1 MKYKLN
7 NLDINVLVKELN
19 KNLLNL
25 RLNNIY
31 DMNEKQ
37 YLFKFDIK
45 EKNDIQEKLL
55 FNNKIYLNYN
65 HGKYLFLDSK
75 PNQERKVLPNSVCYK
90 MKEGIKNKRITEIF
104 QPNND
109 KIIVL
114 GFGFTETTHYL
125 IMEFF
130 SSGNMILTDNE
141 YNIIT
146 LIRIHDYD
154 DTNKVRVRNKYIF
167 PECNKEIPE
176 YINYKFINNEI
187 VLDDNGN
194 DNILIFMN
202 NYLHTI
208 KEEKVEKIDK
218 RNDKDTKYEKSIK
231 NINNKIVNLENQNN
245 KTLINN
251 QFIEENLYELEQI
264 YNKLIENINDFYSLE
279 INNFKFISFEE
290 KNEKVK
296 KSYVNKKI
304 IKFKYLDVNLTFDL
318 NFSLFEN
325 LGNYYKNIKN
335 NNYKLERTKFGKEN
349 IIKDYE
355 NKSFTKQTNNIKKE
369 NIIIKTDYWFQKFHW
384 AFSNN
389 KFLII
394 AGKNADQNEEI
405 VKKYLEPNDIY
416 LHAEIGGMPSTII
429 KNLRKYENDTNLFIK
444 VLEDANHLAIL
455 KSRCWN
461 DKYAGRCYWVYPEQ
475 VSQTTE
481 SGEYITKGSFIIRGK
496 RNSLSV
502 VSMEIAFGIYFII
515 KNKENNIED
524 MCVLEDKNIKEIDKY
539 EIKSALLNVSSYRN
553 LKNNPFC
560 VKMKYGNGKRNKIFK
575 QIMDNNYKKY
585 NNNEL
590 LKDFLKSINMNN
602 SDILPSNVI
611 IS

>member
-55 FNNKIYLNYN
+55 FNNKLYLNYN

-335 NNYKLERTKFGKEN
+335 NNYKLERTKYGKEN

>member
-31 DMNEKQ
+31 DMNDKQ

-45 EKNDIQEKLL
+45 EKNDIQQQLL
-55 FNNKIYLNYN
+55 FNNKLYLNYN

-75 PNQERKVLPNSVCYK
+75 PNEERKILPNSVCYK
-90 MKEGIKNKRITEIF
+90 MKEAIKNKRITKVF

-114 GFGFTETTHYL
+114 GFGFNETTHYL

-154 DTNKVRVRNKYIF
+154 DNNKVRVRNKYIF

-176 YINYKFINNEI
+176 YTNYKIINNEI
-187 VLDDNGN
+187 FFDDNGV

-202 NYLHTI
+202 DYLHTI
-208 KEEKVEKIDK
+208 KEEKVDKVDK
-218 RNDKDTKYEKSIK
+218 RNIKDTKYEKSIK
-231 NINNKIVNLENQNN
+231 NINNKILNLENQNN

-264 YNKLIENINDFYSLE
+264 YNKFIENINDLYSLKIDNYE
-279 INNFKFISFEE
+279 FISFEE

-296 KSYVNKKI
+296 KNYVNKKI
-304 IKFKYLDVNLTFDL
+304 IKFKYFDINLTFDL

-335 NNYKLERTKFGKEN
+335 NNYKLERTKYGKEN

-355 NKSFTKQTNNIKKE
+355 NKSFTKQINNIRKE

-481 SGEYITKGSFIIRGK
+481 SGEYISKGSFIIRGK

-602 SDILPSNVI
+602 SDILPTNVI

>member
-55 FNNKIYLNYN
+55 FNNKLYLNYN

-90 MKEGIKNKRITEIF
+90 MKEAIKNKRITEIF

-187 VLDDNGN
+187 VLDDDGN
-194 DNILIFMN
+194 ENILIFMN

-208 KEEKVEKIDK
+208 KEEKV
-218 RNDKDTKYEKSIK
+218 
-231 NINNKIVNLENQNN
+231 
-245 KTLINN
+245 
-251 QFIEENLYELEQI
+251 
-264 YNKLIENINDFYSLE
+264 
-279 INNFKFISFEE
+279 
-290 KNEKVK
+290 
-296 KSYVNKKI
+296 
-304 IKFKYLDVNLTFDL
+304 
-318 NFSLFEN
+318 
-325 LGNYYKNIKN
+325 
-335 NNYKLERTKFGKEN
+335 
-349 IIKDYE
+349 
-355 NKSFTKQTNNIKKE
+355 
-369 NIIIKTDYWFQKFHW
+369 
-384 AFSNN
+384 
-389 KFLII
+389 
-394 AGKNADQNEEI
+394 
-405 VKKYLEPNDIY
+405 
-416 LHAEIGGMPSTII
+416 
-429 KNLRKYENDTNLFIK
+429 
-444 VLEDANHLAIL
+444 
-455 KSRCWN
+455 
-461 DKYAGRCYWVYPEQ
+461 
-475 VSQTTE
+475 
-481 SGEYITKGSFIIRGK
+481 
-496 RNSLSV
+496 
-502 VSMEIAFGIYFII
+502 
-515 KNKENNIED
+515 
-524 MCVLEDKNIKEIDKY
+524 
-539 EIKSALLNVSSYRN
+539 
-553 LKNNPFC
+553 
-560 VKMKYGNGKRNKIFK
+560 
-575 QIMDNNYKKY
+575 
-585 NNNEL
+585 
-590 LKDFLKSINMNN
+590 
-602 SDILPSNVI
+602 
-611 IS
+611 

>member
-1 MKYKLN
+1 
-7 NLDINVLVKELN
+7 LVKELN

-31 DMNEKQ
+31 DMNDKQ

-45 EKNDIQEKLL
+45 EKNNIQEKLL
-55 FNNKIYLNYN
+55 FNNKLYLNYN

-75 PNQERKVLPNSVCYK
+75 PIQERKMLPNSVCYK
-90 MKEGIKNKRITEIF
+90 MKEGIKNKRITEVF

-109 KIIVL
+109 KIIVF

-154 DTNKVRVRNKYIF
+154 DNNKVRVRNKYIF
-167 PECNKEIPE
+167 PECKKEMPE
-176 YINYKFINNEI
+176 YTNYKIINNEI
-187 VLDDNGN
+187 VLDDNGV

-202 NYLHTI
+202 DYLHTI
-208 KEEKVEKIDK
+208 KEEKVDKVDK
-218 RNDKDTKYEKSIK
+218 RNIKDTKYEKSIK
-231 NINNKIVNLENQNN
+231 NINNKILNLENQNN

-264 YNKLIENINDFYSLE
+264 YNKFIENINDLYSLKIDNYE
-279 INNFKFISFEE
+279 FISFEE

-296 KSYVNKKI
+296 KNYVNKKI
-304 IKFKYLDVNLTFDL
+304 IKFKYFDINLTFDL

-335 NNYKLERTKFGKEN
+335 NNYKLERTKYGKEN

-355 NKSFTKQTNNIKKE
+355 NKSFTKQINNIKKE

-481 SGEYITKGSFIIRGK
+481 SGEYISKGSFIIRGK

-602 SDILPSNVI
+602 SDILPTNVI